1 MAGGKGTRIAEE
13 THLLPKPMIN
23 LNNKPMLLHIVD
35 IYLRFNI
42 REFAILAGY
51 KIEKINEYFINNFER
66 VSDKESIYDIGE
78 GVSVEVL
85 DTGEDTMTGGRIKRA
100 LDYFDDENF
109 FLTYGDGLANINIA
123 SLKDFHSKHD
133 GLATVTA
140 VKPPARF
147 GSLLLEG
154 SVVKKFGEKDQA
166 YEGWIN
172 GGFFII
178 NRSIADYI
186 SDDSTVFEKYP
197 MEQVSKE
204 DLLFAFT
211 HNGFWHPVDTLREK
225 MLMDDYAKES
235 PPPWLRDI

>member
-1 MAGGKGTRIAEE
+1 M
-13 THLLPKPMIN
+13 
-23 LNNKPMLLHIVD
+23 
-35 IYLRFNI
+35 
-42 REFAILAGY
+42 
-51 KIEKINEYFINNFER
+51 
-66 VSDKESIYDIGE
+66 
-78 GVSVEVL
+78 
-85 DTGEDTMTGGRIKRA
+85 
-100 LDYFDDENF
+100 
-109 FLTYGDGLANINIA
+109 
-123 SLKDFHSKHD
+123 
-133 GLATVTA
+133 
-140 VKPPARF
+140 
-147 GSLLLEG
+147 
-154 SVVKKFGEKDQA
+154 VKKFGEKDQA